1 MTTTEFPSTSPD
13 PDQPDQSAQ
22 PAKRGKL
29 RRFGIPIGAFILGVV
44 IGTSGGSSA
53 DEAGSVS
60 AASQAT
66 ATVTATP
73 PAVTEPAATVTV
85 EAPAPAPVTVTAAPV
100 PDEPESSF
108 DGDGTFVVGEDIQPG
123 TYRNA
128 GSSGCYWARLSGLSG
143 AFGDIIA
150 NDIGDGPQVV
160 QISPSDAAF
169 ETTRCGTWE
178 LAG

>member
-1 MTTTEFPSTSPD
+1 MTTTEFPANSPD
-13 PDQPDQSAQ
+13 PAEPEPQQKPS
-22 PAKRGKL
+22 KL
-29 RRFGIPIGAFILGVV
+29 RRFGIPIGTFVLGVV

-53 DEAGSVS
+53 DEAGNVS
-60 AASQAT
+60 AAPQAT

-143 AFGDIIA
+143 EFGDIIT
-150 NDIGDGPQVV
+150 NGVGDGPQVV
-160 QISPSDAAF
+160 QIAADDAAF
-169 ETTRCGTWE
+169 DTSRCGTWE